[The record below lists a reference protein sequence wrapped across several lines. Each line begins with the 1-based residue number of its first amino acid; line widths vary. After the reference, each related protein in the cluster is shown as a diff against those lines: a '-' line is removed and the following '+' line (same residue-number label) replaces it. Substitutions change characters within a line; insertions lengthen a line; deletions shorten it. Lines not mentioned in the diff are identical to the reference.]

1 MKLHRL
7 MGETGYT
14 TFGCMWKKGECRSSS
29 DFVCRRPDG
38 AVVPMQSRVTAFWPD
53 GSVKWSAH
61 TADAEK
67 LGNEITVLPV
77 TTVETTTDA
86 EFAQSDKPA
95 KDIKLVTNTETAANS
110 ESASNIK
117 SAVNA
122 ETASGIKLT
131 KNNNSYIVD
140 NGEFLINIPS
150 SGKYLIS
157 DIYSRK
163 PCDSPDLHNDP
174 AAGNITSAGKTAS
187 SANAGSTENVS
198 LAGAAEYG
206 KKIALNFRPEL
217 ILTNPANINGNPAWE
232 ERRFFGRVDSITIE
246 EEGPLMCAF
255 RFEGTHVDKT
265 GVERLRFVIRLKV
278 FYRSEELKFTHTF
291 IYDGEPEKDYLKG
304 LSVVF
309 EMPAEGRMYN
319 RHIKFA
325 ADHGTFHESAMT
337 MISWRPRVPEG
348 LHAAQMRGEKLEPTG
363 NALAAVEKIMEDIPF
378 WDTYDLC
385 QDSDS
390 HFQIRKK
397 LDGDD
402 LCYIDALSGLRAK
415 GAAFVGTEAGGV
427 LFAIRDFWEKYPSG
441 FTVEGLTKDVITV
454 RMHLWSPEAKPF
466 DFRHYAR
473 RGYNQV
479 CYEGYDYKGADPY
492 GIACTNELSVKFAAS
507 SICVADEELLRY
519 ASDINTTTLYTGDPG
534 YYHDLRAFGYWS
546 LAKYD
551 TELEKKLEK
560 DLELCFDFY
569 KNEVEQRKWYGMF
582 NYGDFM
588 HTYDPDRH
596 VWRYDVGGYAW
607 DNTELVPT
615 LWLWYYFMRT
625 GRADVFRLAEK
636 LTRHT
641 SEVDV
646 YHIGKYKGMGSRHNV
661 IHWGCPC
668 KEARIAMAGH
678 HRFYYYL
685 TGDRRLEDIFDEL
698 KDNEATFLN
707 RDPLGDFY
715 DKAEMTFPSHAR
727 SGPDWSSLCSN
738 WMTQWE
744 RTGDTK
750 YRDKIMVGTKDIEN
764 APLKLVSGPD
774 FEFDPTTLH
783 LRYIGERTTGGTH
796 LQICMGAPHIWTEM
810 ADLLDDDEWRDMLAQ
825 YGRFYFLPEDE
836 KQKESGG
843 IIGDRQFTIPMF
855 ACGIGAYG
863 ADRLHDDALAERV
876 WKTLLDAQYK
886 DCSEEGFVAHPV
898 ENAGNQEELAEIPW
912 ISTNHAAQFC
922 LNAIMV
928 MEFLEK

>member
-7 MGETGYT
+7 TGETGYT
-14 TFGCMWKKGECRSSS
+14 TFGCMWKKGECTKS
-29 DFVCRRPDG
+29 DDFACMSENGVS
-38 AVVPMQSRVTAFWPD
+38 VPLQSRITAVWPD
-53 GSVKWSAH
+53 GSVKWSTH
-61 TADAEK
+61 TADSAK
-67 LGNEITVLPV
+67 LGNKIAVMPV
-77 TTVETTTDA
+77 KQDP
-86 EFAQSDKPA
+86 DKKIPGM
-95 KDIKLVTNTETAANS
+95 I
-110 ESASNIK
+110 
-117 SAVNA
+117 
-122 ETASGIKLT
+122 LT
-131 KNNNSYIVD
+131 KTENAYLVD
-140 NGEFLINIPS
+140 NGLLTVTIPL
-150 SGKYLIS
+150 SGQYLIS
-157 DIYSRK
+157 EVMRRSCYTGSHETSGNK
-163 PCDSPDLHNDP
+163 PDDGKDTYNALHDSNSAV
-174 AAGNITSAGKTAS
+174 AARH
-187 SANAGSTENVS
+187 
-198 LAGAAEYG
+198 
-206 KKIALNFRPEL
+206 FRPEL
-217 ILTNPANINGNPAWE
+217 ILTDPVSINGNPAWE
-232 ERRFFGRVDSITIE
+232 ERLFFGRIDNVTVE

-278 FYRSEELKFTHTF
+278 FCGNPELKFTHTF

-304 LSVVF
+304 LSVAF
-309 EMPAEGRMYN
+309 EMPAEGEPYN

-325 ADHGTFHESAMT
+325 TDHGTFHESAMT
-337 MISWRPRVPEG
+337 MISWRPRMPKG
-348 LHAAQMRGEKLEPTG
+348 LHTAQMRGELLRPEG
-363 NALAAVEKIMEDIPF
+363 EELAAVNKIMEDIPF

-390 HFQIRKK
+390 HFGIRKK
-397 LDGDD
+397 QEGDD
-402 LCYIDALSGLRAK
+402 LCYIDSLNGNRAK
-415 GAAFVGTEAGGV
+415 GAAFAGTEAGGAM
-427 LFAIRDFWEKYPSG
+427 FAIRDFWEKYPSG

-492 GIACTNELSVKFAAS
+492 GIACTNEFSVTLTRPEVIGCGIL
-507 SICVADEELLRY
+507 ICVSDEELLKY
-519 ASDINTTTLYTGDPG
+519 ASDINTTTLYVGDPE

-546 LAKYD
+546 LVKD
-551 TELEKKLEK
+551 NTDLERKLEA
-560 DLELCFDFY
+560 DLERGFEFY
-569 KNEVEQRKWYGMF
+569 KNEVEQRRWYGMF

-698 KDNEATFLN
+698 KDNEETFLN

-715 DKAEMTFPSHAR
+715 PKEEMVEPSHAR

-738 WMTQWE
+738 WMTEWE
-744 RTGDTK
+744 RTGDSR
-750 YRDKIMVGTKDIEN
+750 YRDKIMIGTGDIEN

-774 FEFDPTTLH
+774 FEFNPKTLH

-796 LQICMGAPHIWTEM
+796 LQICMGAPQIWTEM
-810 ADLLDDDEWRDMLAQ
+810 ADLLDDDEWREMLAQ
-825 YGRFYFLPEDE
+825 YGRFYFLPDDE

-843 IIGDRQFTIPMF
+843 LIGDRQFTIPMF

-863 ADRLHDDALAERV
+863 AWKLKDDVLAERV

-898 ENAGNQEELAEIPW
+898 ENAGNQEDLAEIPW
-912 ISTNHAAQFC
+912 ISTNHVAQFC